1 MQYKY
6 IFFILIDL
14 NIIQSY
20 IIIPL
25 HSTSDIY
32 LSQISNE
39 IITINDKEIINKIFS
54 KYINNVLYTDLIIGE
69 PNQKGTAFLSLE
81 NFGFSFYEEF
91 SIKEL
96 KELGYLNYNSYFKNK
111 SKTIKPTNELN
122 YDFSFWSYLSFED
135 FLFLKKYEENEIFS
149 SENFENK
156 ELSKTHREIHFT
168 YGIRN
173 SSKIPNE
180 TDFINLE
187 KKFQKEKEAL
197 RKLNFSC
204 FSYFSLGF
212 NFVGKYNSHQ
222 TKSFFDE
229 FYSKKEITQK
239 DWSFYYTKNKN
250 NNYNTFLI
258 MGSMPHI
265 YLSNIFDKKEQFSTY
280 GERYDW
286 NNYPTLSFYDIYI
299 KQNNEIISLNKYDR
313 SAVFNFNFDLIR
325 ANRYIKTILEE
336 KFFSNFIKSEKC
348 FEGRVN
354 KTEYSYF
361 AYYYCDKNKIA
372 KEEINDFPTI
382 YLENKELSFNFELN
396 SYDLFETF
404 GDIIIFKIVFDT
416 SSTSLILGKIFLKK
430 YMFSFNEENRKIYFY
445 NKLYADDEDDVAN
458 NNGNNNKYLVFKIII
473 IILAIAIFSILGFF
487 LGKLIYK
494 KRKNADEL
502 DDIENENFF
511 SEDNKTENKI
521 YE

>member
-1 MQYKY
+1 
-6 IFFILIDL
+6 
-14 NIIQSY
+14 
-20 IIIPL
+20 
-25 HSTSDIY
+25 
-32 LSQISNE
+32 
-39 IITINDKEIINKIFS
+39 
-54 KYINNVLYTDLIIGE
+54 
-69 PNQKGTAFLSLE
+69 
-81 NFGFSFYEEF
+81 
-91 SIKEL
+91 
-96 KELGYLNYNSYFKNK
+96 
-111 SKTIKPTNELN
+111 
-122 YDFSFWSYLSFED
+122 
-135 FLFLKKYEENEIFS
+135 
-149 SENFENK
+149 
-156 ELSKTHREIHFT
+156 
-168 YGIRN
+168 
-173 SSKIPNE
+173 
-180 TDFINLE
+180 
-187 KKFQKEKEAL
+187 
-197 RKLNFSC
+197 
-204 FSYFSLGF
+204 
-212 NFVGKYNSHQ
+212 
-222 TKSFFDE
+222 
-229 FYSKKEITQK
+229 
-239 DWSFYYTKNKN
+239 
-250 NNYNTFLI
+250 

-265 YLSNIFDKKEQFSTY
+265 YLSNIFDEKEQFSTY

-299 KQNNEIISLNKYDR
+299 KPNNEIIPLNKYDK

-404 GDIIIFKIVFDT
+404 GDIIIFKIVFDI

-445 NKLYADDEDDVAN
+445 NKLYTDDEDDVAN
-458 NNGNNNKYLVFKIII
+458 NNRNNNKYLVFKIII
-473 IILAIAIFSILGFF
+473 IILAIAIFSILGFS

-494 KRKNADEL
+494 KRKNAHEL

-511 SEDNKTENKI
+511 SEDNKNEYKI